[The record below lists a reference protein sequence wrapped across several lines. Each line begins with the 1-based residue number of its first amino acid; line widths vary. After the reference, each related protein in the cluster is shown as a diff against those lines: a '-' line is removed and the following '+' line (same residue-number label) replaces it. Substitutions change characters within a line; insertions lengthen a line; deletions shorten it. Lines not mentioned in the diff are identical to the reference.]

1 MFGSYINEKEIAFQ
15 LVDKFPSILMNINI
29 SMSFPVIN
37 KEQKVGI
44 MKGTWP
50 NINLRCRSLLDEQRK
65 GPFLDKIINENKSID
80 L

>member
-1 MFGSYINEKEIAFQ
+1 
-15 LVDKFPSILMNINI
+15 MNINI

-37 KEQKVGI
+37 KEQKLGI